1 MYIRTSV
8 FVSFETYPI
17 FNKNI
22 MKWSMKWSNGNV
34 LSRNTFFWPYM
45 VSCGTLQSP
54 LNIRWR
60 WCTPMCHWLRDNTL
74 SSKSNPYLHH
84 VGTQNRQ
91 WNILNER
98 RSNLKLICVFL
109 LDLLQFESYTV
120 QCTQPRFQNR
130 FVLGAIL
137 YFSTWLHPRQLQQVL
152 FFPFSS

>member
-1 MYIRTSV
+1 
-8 FVSFETYPI
+8 
-17 FNKNI
+17 

-34 LSRNTFFWPYM
+34 LSRHTFFWPYM

-60 WCTPMCHWLRDNTL
+60 WCTPLCHWLRDITL

-91 WNILNER
+91 WNILNEK

-120 QCTQPRFQNR
+120 ADPWLESRGSVTARR
-130 FVLGAIL
+130 VDLKKVSKKLDSRKL
-137 YFSTWLHPRQLQQVL
+137 YM
-152 FFPFSS
+152 